1 MNLPFPESFTM
12 TICSFYFGPAYVRFV
27 VVVII
32 ISLAA
37 IIFLPEI
44 LP

>member
-1 MNLPFPESFTM
+1 MKLPFPESFSLT
-12 TICSFYFGPAYVRFV
+12 TFRFYFGPADVRFIV
-27 VVVII
+27 VVI